1 MKVQRHTMTA
11 LAQKQVV
18 HTAVTQPTSRS
29 FLRRP
34 SDSMGNRRSMANSR
48 PPYSTNPAA
57 ANTDTTARNRLDTLQ
72 QGH

>member
-1 MKVQRHTMTA
+1 
-11 LAQKQVV
+11 
-18 HTAVTQPTSRS
+18 
-29 FLRRP
+29 
-34 SDSMGNRRSMANSR
+34 MANSR